1 MDVFGQCEVTRN
13 GEGGEGMYMGGML
26 QCTQVYILYI
36 VQGNELWVFL
46 YKDDIFKDT
55 NSWDFLLPS
64 LPTKAHE
71 I

>member
-13 GEGGEGMYMGGML
+13 GEGGEGIYMGGML

-55 NSWDFLLPS
+55 NS
-64 LPTKAHE
+64 
-71 I
+71 